1 MAVAVLATGVLHQ
14 LLPSTFRIQPHT
26 VYPVVLVIFLA
37 VLIIGDPGRID
48 QRRPWLRVTTGLM
61 IGLIT
66 VVNGF
71 SAIRLVVNILARG
84 GIGTARELL
93 GIGAIVWTINVIAFA
108 LWFWDLDAGG
118 AAARAAGAKQP
129 SPALVFPEMTLPE
142 YTPPGWY
149 PEFADYLSL
158 SFNTATAF
166 GPTDVSAV
174 KRWAKMMMTAESAIS
189 LSVVVLVV
197 SRAINLL

>member
-1 MAVAVLATGVLHQ
+1 MAAATLATAVLHQ
-14 LLPSTFRIQPHT
+14 LLPSTFRVQPHA
-26 VYPVVLVIFLA
+26 VYPVLLVAFLL

-48 QRRPWLRVTTGLM
+48 QPRRWLRVTTGLM

-66 VVNGF
+66 VVNAF
-71 SAIRLVVNILARG
+71 AAIRLVAAILFH
-84 GIGTARELL
+84 GTLGSARELL

-108 LWFWDLDAGG
+108 LWYWDLDAGG
-118 AAARAAGAKQP
+118 AATRAAGVKEP
-129 SPALVFPEMTLPE
+129 SPAFVFPEMTLSE

-149 PEFADYLSL
+149 PQFADYLSL

-174 KRWAKMMMTAESAIS
+174 KRWAKLMMTAESAIS